1 MAYTDQATIVPHAQ
15 DPAIDELLQEARRLQ
30 AAHEPIF
37 TWEQLMDIIL
47 GQGRLGELVRHPT
60 VERAYEERFNP
71 ALRKAHG
78 SVAAYLRAQL
88 RWEHHEVSSGTEYWI
103 RTAPARV
110 RLNDWAYSVPKDVV
124 HYVVWVPTPL
134 FHADLCRPVTTSTE
148 SSAPPTKSVEAKSD
162 SDSWEQVK
170 RNGLGGR
177 TGAGGESN
185 DDVGPEREI
194 MAFVKERWSEEEYDT
209 LWFANPP
216 ELQSVRDL
224 AHFHVL
230 VRHKDQLGRAELPN

>member
-1 MAYTDQATIVPHAQ
+1 MAYTDQAAIVPHDQ
-15 DPAIDELLQEARRLQ
+15 GPAINELLQESRRLQ
-30 AAHEPIF
+30 LAHEPIF
-37 TWEQLMDIIL
+37 TWEQLITIIL
-47 GQGRLGELVRHPT
+47 DGGRLGELIRHPSL
-60 VERAYEERFNP
+60 EQLYEELFNP
-71 ALRKAHG
+71 TLRKAHG
-78 SVAAYLRAQL
+78 SVAAYLRHQL
-88 RWEHHEVSSGTEYWI
+88 QWEQHELSGGSEYWI

-134 FHADLCRPVTTSTE
+134 FHADLCRPVITSTE
-148 SSAPPTKSVEAKSD
+148 SSAPPPESHGSESD
-162 SDSWEQVK
+162 LWEQVK

-177 TGAGGESN
+177 TGAGGDTK
-185 DDVGPEREI
+185 DDVGPERE
-194 MAFVKERWSEEEYDT
+194 MSAFVKDRWNEDEYET

-230 VRHKDQLGRAELPN
+230 VRQKNLGRTELPN